1 MALIR
6 LDHTPQTVGVC
17 LPLYV
22 IVPDPGAMK
31 EVPVRERK
39 LLYLLH
45 GLSDDASAWTRYSS
59 IETVANDYGLVVAMP
74 SVGRSFYADQLNG
87 QRFFT
92 YLTEELPAYLHAV
105 FGLAPSRE
113 NTLVAGL
120 SMGGYGAFKTAFR
133 YPERFAAACSL
144 SGALSLDILDNED
157 DQRVNEFAYVF
168 GDLKKLRGTEHDPI
182 AWLDRA
188 TRSPATLPRLF
199 MACGKQDDLFPL
211 NQQFHA
217 ACQQRDIPIDYVE
230 EDGKHDWYFWDRHIK
245 RFLSLVLGEPQTG

>member
-113 NTLVAGL
+113 DTLVAGL
-120 SMGGYGAFKTAFR
+120 DGRIWRVQDGFPLSRALRGGMQSFR
-133 YPERFAAACSL
+133 RAS
-144 SGALSLDILDNED
+144 SLDILDNED
-157 DQRVNEFAYVF
+157 DQRVNELAYVF
-168 GDLKKLRGTEHDPI
+168 GDLKKLHGTEHDPI

-245 RFLSLVLGEPQTG
+245 RFLRLAPGEPQAG